1 LLARLVGGHRRKLMM
16 EGLEDLTPP
25 WDERGI
31 YLILIL
37 RLAVLLHR
45 DRSATPIPDSVL
57 TGKPRTLELRLR
69 IRSFREHPLT
79 AADLNDEIEWLR
91 AQGLRLRVFTS

>member
-1 LLARLVGGHRRKLMM
+1 LLL
-16 EGLEDLTPP
+16 EGLEELIPP
-25 WDERGI
+25 WDERAI

-45 DRSATPIPDSVL
+45 DRSEEPIPDLSL
-57 TGKPRTLELRLR
+57 TGKPRTLELRFR

-79 AADLNDEIEWLR
+79 AADLNDEIDYLR
-91 AQGLRLRVFTS
+91 ALGLRLRVFTS